1 MMSEQQPPVQPVQP
15 VQPVPVAPVAVVA
28 EESRYNFRAA
38 AIIGFVAGVVNVLI
52 ALRFVLRLLGAST
65 QSAFV
70 NAIYSVSGP
79 LVAPFHGIFG
89 DSAMNASYFESAALV
104 AIVVYALVAWG
115 LTVLVRIMTAPRG
128 TRPAGS

>member
-1 MMSEQQPPVQPVQP
+1 MMSEQAHPVQTAPVER
-15 VQPVPVAPVAVVA
+15 VAVVT
-28 EESRYNFRAA
+28 EETRYTVRAV

-52 ALRFVLRLLGAST
+52 AFRFVLRLLGAST

-70 NAIYSVSGP
+70 NAIYAVSAP

-89 DSAMNASYFESAALV
+89 DSAMNASYFETAALV

-115 LTVLVRIMTAPRG
+115 LIVLVRIMTAPRG
-128 TRPAGS
+128 TEP